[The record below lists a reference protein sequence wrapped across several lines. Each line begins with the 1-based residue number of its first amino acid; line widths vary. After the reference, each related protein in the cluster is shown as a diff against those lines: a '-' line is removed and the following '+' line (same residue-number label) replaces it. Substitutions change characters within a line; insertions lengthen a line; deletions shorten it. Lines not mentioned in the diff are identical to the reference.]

1 MSRKR
6 VLAVVGVCGAA
17 LATASVLVVLVF
29 GRGSSTP
36 PAPGALDV
44 QALLA
49 GIPQSGASLGSLQ
62 APVTLFEYADLQC
75 PYCAGWA
82 RAALPTVVERYV
94 RTGKVRIVFRGLAF
108 LGPDSET
115 ALRAAVAAGRQDRMW
130 NVVELF
136 FQNQGDENA
145 GWVTRGL
152 VESVAASVPGL
163 ASQRVFSEQGGRAV
177 TDEIVRT
184 AAEADAV
191 GIDSTPAFL
200 AQRRGGPLRR
210 LDVQSLDAQGIAPSL
225 DALLAS

>member
-49 GIPQSGASLGSLQ
+49 GIPQSGASLGSLR